1 MARTFGRSTSKKGSR
16 RSKSIARSLALAMAM
31 ASALPLVSLG
41 AVGDLYEADF
51 GSGNVF
57 KFAPTGARTTF
68 ATGLGNPAGVA
79 FDPKGDLF
87 VSDNLHGLIVKI
99 TPAGAKSTFA
109 AGLNKPFGLA
119 FDSNGNLL
127 EADNGSGF
135 IFKFSPTGAKTT
147 FATGLNGPAGLAID
161 AANNVYEANFTGN
174 TIFKITAAGAATT
187 FAGGLKFPDG
197 IYSDRIGDLLEGD
210 VGSGNVNGFAPNG
223 AKTATFGGFSQ
234 PTGVSKDAAG
244 NVFISDNA
252 RGTIHKIAPNGTR
265 TIFATG
271 LFNPQY
277 LVFEPPTAQLTS
289 ISTRVSVGTGNDV
302 SIAGFII
309 SGTQPKE
316 VLIRGLGPTLGHFG
330 VMNAL
335 QDPTLQLHSGNT
347 VLASNNDWQSA
358 PNSDQIPTNLR
369 PPDPRESAILITLA
383 PGAYTAIEA
392 GNNNTTGVGLVEV
405 YDLNTAVF
413 SELTSISTRGFVQTG
428 DNVMIGGFINA
439 GGNGST
445 EVLVRALGPTL
456 RSFGVTDALPDPT
469 IQVANANGQ
478 IVASNDNW
486 KTTQQSAIQVT
497 GLAPPNDLEPA
508 VLITLPNA
516 AHTAVVSGK
525 NGATGVALVEVYKI
539 R

>member
-109 AGLNKPFGLA
+109 AGLNKSFGLA

-174 TIFKITAAGAATT
+174 TIFKITPAGAATT

-210 VGSGNVNGFAPNG
+210 VGSGNVNGFGPNG
-223 AKTATFGGFSQ
+223 VKTATFGGFSQ

-244 NVFISDNA
+244 NVFVSDNA

-265 TIFATG
+265 TTFATG

-277 LVFEPPTAQLTS
+277 LVFESPTAQLTS

-302 SIAGFII
+302 SIVGFII

-358 PNSDQIPTNLR
+358 PNSGQIPTNLR
-369 PPDPRESAILITLA
+369 PPDPRESAILVTLA
-383 PGAYTAIEA
+383 PGAYTAVEA

-439 GGNGST
+439 GGNDST

-456 RSFGVTDALPDPT
+456 RSFGVTDALADPT
-469 IQVANANGQ
+469 ISLANANVQ

-486 KTTQQSAIQVT
+486 KSTQQGAIQVS

-508 VLITLPNA
+508 ILITLPNA
-516 AHTAVVSGK
+516 AHTAVVSAK

>member
-1 MARTFGRSTSKKGSR
+1 MARTLARSTSKKGSR
-16 RSKSIARSLALAMAM
+16 PSKSIAWHLALAMAG
-31 ASALPLVSLG
+31 ASALPLASRA

-51 GSGNVF
+51 GIGNVF
-57 KFAPTGARTTF
+57 KFTPTGARTTF

-79 FDPKGDLF
+79 FDPKGNLF

-174 TIFKITAAGAATT
+174 TIFKITPAGAATT

-223 AKTATFGGFSQ
+223 VKTATFGGFSQ

-244 NVFISDNA
+244 NVFVSDNA

-265 TIFATG
+265 TTFATG

-277 LVFEPPTAQLTS
+277 LVFESPTAQLTS

-316 VLIRGLGPTLGHFG
+316 VLIRGLGPTLSHFG